1 MIFTLPSVGLRSR
14 YSFTTVTTRCF
25 RRMANKAGIEHR
37 YSCLAP
43 GVHPENAAVSMPKDS
58 MRAAISPIPGHG
70 EAFHCRHLVVATD
83 KLEIFAVWRDR
94 RPARAGMARDAG
106 LFRGQGADP
115 LWGKAMA
122 VVCPTGGYLH
132 SEAGPAVYRVGD
144 RLAHIPPFTGDG
156 IAIALGSGA
165 LAAEHIQEVR
175 SPGAYLTAARQLTG
189 RTIRLAGAVS
199 GLAAT
204 GAGPSVLLGSAVL
217 MPKLIGT
224 IARGTRLP
232 LAAR

>member
-1 MIFTLPSVGLRSR
+1 MRDYFVAKLPS
-14 YSFTTVTTRCF
+14 
-25 RRMANKAGIEHR
+25 
-37 YSCLAP
+37 LA
-43 GVHPENAAVSMPKDS
+43 E
-58 MRAAISPIPGHG
+58 R
-70 EAFHCRHLVVATD
+70 
-83 KLEIFAVWRDR
+83 LE
-94 RPARAGMARDAG
+94 
-106 LFRGQGADP
+106 GADP

-122 VVCPTGGYLH
+122 VVCPTAGYLH

-156 IAIALGSGA
+156 IAIALDSGA
-165 LAAEHIQEVR
+165 L
-175 SPGAYLTAARQLTG
+175 
-189 RTIRLAGAVS
+189 IRLADAVS

-204 GAGPSVLLGSAVL
+204 GAGRSAGSAVL